1 MDWREYHELVKIEQD
16 LNRMTNG
23 PQPQGNKVIN
33 TIFAI
38 VVAVITIII
47 VMNI

>member
-1 MDWREYHELVKIEQD
+1 MDWREYQRLTQIEQD
-16 LNRMTNG
+16 LNRMANG

-38 VVAVITIII
+38 VVAVITIVI
-47 VMNI
+47 VMHI